1 MAIETATTLILSM
14 NPLMFVSIMSLLVA
28 LLTTIVYKKF
38 TNQVLMKELK
48 DELKELQKTA
58 KELKEKPEE
67 AMKAQKRMMEVNMK
81 YMMHSMRATLVTFLP
96 IILIFGWMNA
106 HYSFMPLTPNTPF
119 TITIEGTNS
128 ENITMMQSAG
138 IIIERIIKENGITRV
153 IAKLENYGSY
163 YTAINAGGKT
173 YPITLTASKKQE
185 SITPITK
192 PGDEVIKSITIN
204 YDKLIIINAFG
215 WKIGWLGTYIIESI
229 IFSILLRKWMNVY

>member
-1 MAIETATTLILSM
+1 MVIENASNLILSM
-14 NPLMFVSIMSLLVA
+14 NPLIFVSIMSLIVA

-38 TNQVLMKELK
+38 TNQILMKELK

-67 AMKAQKRMMEVNMK
+67 AMKAQKKMMEVNMK

-106 HYSFMPLTPNTPF
+106 HYSFIPLTPNTPF
-119 TITIEGTNS
+119 TITIEGISS
-128 ENITMMQSAG
+128 ENITMMQSTG
-138 IIIERIIKENGITRV
+138 IIIEKTIKENGITKI
-153 IAKLENYGSY
+153 IAKLENYGNY
-163 YTAINAGGKT
+163 YTTINTGGKT
-173 YPITLTASKKQE
+173 YPLTLTASKKQE

-192 PGDEVIKSITIN
+192 PGDAVIKAITVS
-204 YDKLIIINAFG
+204 YEKLIVLNAFG

-229 IFSILLRKWMNVY
+229 IFSMLLRKWMNVY